1 MTTSTAE
8 IAKIQRRT
16 LTVLMLSVGPAGMGM
31 AGGFSATTLAAED
44 ITNNDALATLAA
56 TMISIGGAVAA
67 VPLARYMSANGRRPG
82 LGIGWLIAGLGSL
95 AAFFAVLAEI
105 YPLLVLGA
113 LAIGVGNGT
122 NLAARYAAADLA
134 LPDRR
139 ARTIGVLVWA
149 SSIGSVLG
157 PTVALGPTGWL
168 AEQTGLPRLSGP
180 YLMGTVVF
188 AAAGLVVWLKL
199 HPDPLVLAKNLAAPK
214 ESVRPAEVAAP
225 KESVRPA
232 GVAAAG
238 VAGSPPNSPA
248 PPLPPGVPPPPPP
261 QRIAG
266 HSAGPGF
273 LATLATIA
281 RHQKALIA
289 VAAMAVGQA
298 VMVAVMTVTPL
309 HMDDGDHE
317 TQIIGLV
324 ISLHIVGMF
333 FFAPVVGWFVDRLP
347 TEAMVAAA
355 GMTLFVGGEL
365 ASHTDPSDSLG
376 VFVGLFLIGLGWS
389 FAMIAGSSLLT
400 GAFPAHERANVQ
412 GAADFTM
419 VASGAVA
426 GLASGV
432 IVEASSFHSLSH
444 WAGVSALSLVAAA
457 LYPVAT
463 KTRRNY
469 SQSRS

>member
-1 MTTSTAE
+1 MTTTVPDTA
-8 IAKIQRRT
+8 AIQRRT

-44 ITNNDALATLAA
+44 ITNSDVLATLAA
-56 TMISIGGAVAA
+56 TMISIGGAIAA
-67 VPLARYMSANGRRPG
+67 VPLARFMAANGRRPG
-82 LGIGWLIAGLGSL
+82 LRIGWTIAGIGSL
-95 AAFFAVLAEI
+95 VAFVSVLTDI
-105 YPLLVLGA
+105 YPLLVAGSFS
-113 LAIGVGNGT
+113 IGVGNGT

-134 LPDRR
+134 PPDRR
-139 ARTIGVLVWA
+139 ARTIGLLVWA

-157 PTVALGPTGWL
+157 PTVALGPTGWF
-168 AEQTGLPRLSGP
+168 AEQINLPRLSGP
-180 YLMGTVVF
+180 YLMGALVF
-188 AAAGLVVWLKL
+188 AISGLVVHIKL
-199 HPDPLVLAKNLAAPK
+199 RPDPL
-214 ESVRPAEVAAP
+214 
-225 KESVRPA
+225 
-232 GVAAAG
+232 
-238 VAGSPPNSPA
+238 
-248 PPLPPGVPPPPPP
+248 
-261 QRIAG
+261 I
-266 HSAGPGF
+266 
-273 LATLATIA
+273 LATTLSGSAATAPAVIERRDMTAKPKLLDSFIA
-281 RHQKALIA
+281 LVRHRMAALA

-347 TEAMVAAA
+347 TAAMVATA
-355 GMTLFVGGEL
+355 GVILFVGAEL

-376 VFVGLFLIGLGWS
+376 VFSGLFLIGLGWS

-400 GAFPAHERANVQ
+400 GSFPAHERANVQ

-419 VASGAVA
+419 VASGAAA

-444 WAGVSALSLVAAA
+444 WASVAALSLVAAA
-457 LYPVAT
+457 LYPLAT
-463 KTRRNY
+463 TRRLRP
-469 SQSRS
+469 SIQDT

>member
-1 MTTSTAE
+1 MAAVITTASDTAR
-8 IAKIQRRT
+8 IQRRT
-16 LTVLMLSVGPAGMGM
+16 LIVLMLSVGPAGMGM

-44 ITNNDALATLAA
+44 ITNNDGLATLAA

-67 VPLARYMSANGRRPG
+67 VPLARFMASNGRRPG
-82 LGIGWLIAGLGSL
+82 LRIGWTIAGIGSV
-95 AAFFAVLAEI
+95 AAFVAVLTDL
-105 YPLLVLGA
+105 YPLLVAGSFS
-113 LAIGVGNGT
+113 IGVGNGT

-134 LPDRR
+134 PPDRR
-139 ARTIGVLVWA
+139 ARTIGLLVWA

-157 PTVALGPTGWL
+157 PTVALGPTGWF
-168 AEQTGLPRLSGP
+168 AEQVNLPRLSGP
-180 YLMGTVVF
+180 YLMGALVF
-188 AAAGLVVWLKL
+188 AVAGLVVHIKL
-199 HPDPLVLAKNLAAPK
+199 RPDPL
-214 ESVRPAEVAAP
+214 
-225 KESVRPA
+225 
-232 GVAAAG
+232 
-238 VAGSPPNSPA
+238 
-248 PPLPPGVPPPPPP
+248 
-261 QRIAG
+261 I
-266 HSAGPGF
+266 
-273 LATLATIA
+273 LATQQSGSAATPPALVERRNMDAKPRLVDSFTAIA
-281 RHQKALIA
+281 RHQMALIA
-289 VAAMAVGQA
+289 VGAMAVGQA

-309 HMDDGDHE
+309 HMDDGDHG

-355 GMTLFVGGEL
+355 GVILFVGGEL

-419 VASGAVA
+419 VGSGAVA
-426 GLASGV
+426 SLASGV

-444 WAGVSALSLVAAA
+444 WAGVAALSLVAAA
-457 LYPVAT
+457 LYPLAT
-463 KTRRNY
+463 KPRRRH
-469 SQSRS
+469 SQTVS

>member
-1 MTTSTAE
+1 MITTTSDTAR
-8 IAKIQRRT
+8 IQRRT
-16 LTVLMLSVGPAGMGM
+16 LIVLMLSVGPAGMGM
-31 AGGFSATTLAAED
+31 AGGFSATSLAAED

-56 TMISIGGAVAA
+56 TMISIGGAAA
-67 VPLARYMSANGRRPG
+67 AIPLARYMAANGRRGG
-82 LGIGWLIAGLGSL
+82 LRIGWTVAGIGSL
-95 AAFFAVLAEI
+95 VAFAAVLADNFV
-105 YPLLVLGA
+105 LLVAGA

-134 LPDRR
+134 PPDRM

-157 PTVALGPTGWL
+157 PTVALGPTGWF
-168 AEQTGLPRLSGP
+168 AEQIDLPRLSGP
-180 YLMGTVVF
+180 YLMGALVF
-188 AAAGLVVWLKL
+188 AIAGFVVHIKL
-199 HPDPLVLAKNLAAPK
+199 RPDPL
-214 ESVRPAEVAAP
+214 
-225 KESVRPA
+225 
-232 GVAAAG
+232 
-238 VAGSPPNSPA
+238 
-248 PPLPPGVPPPPPP
+248 
-261 QRIAG
+261 I
-266 HSAGPGF
+266 
-273 LATLATIA
+273 LATQLSRSAATPPALVERRNMDAKPKLVDSFIAIA

-298 VMVAVMTVTPL
+298 VMVAIMTVTPL
-309 HMDDGDHE
+309 HMDDGEHE

-347 TEAMVAAA
+347 SAAMVASA
-355 GMTLFVGGEL
+355 GVILFVGGEL

-376 VFVGLFLIGLGWS
+376 VFIGLFLIGLGWS

-400 GAFPAHERANVQ
+400 GAFPIHERANVQ

-432 IVEASSFHSLSH
+432 IVEISSFGSLSH
-444 WAGVSALSLVAAA
+444 WAGVAALSLVAAA
-457 LYPVAT
+457 LYPLVANWSWHPSNRSV
-463 KTRRNY
+463 RRG
-469 SQSRS
+469 SSVGPEG

>member
-1 MTTSTAE
+1 MTTSTVE

-16 LTVLMLSVGPAGMGM
+16 LIVLMLSVGPAGMGM

-44 ITNNDALATLAA
+44 ITNSDALASLAA

-67 VPLARYMSANGRRPG
+67 VPLARYMSANGRSPG
-82 LGIGWLIAGLGSL
+82 LRIGWLVAGLGSL

-168 AEQTGLPRLSGP
+168 AEQLGLPRLSGP
-180 YLMGTVVF
+180 YLMGAMVF
-188 AAAGLVVWLKL
+188 AVAGLVVWLKL
-199 HPDPLVLAKNLAAPK
+199 HPDPLVLAKSLAAP
-214 ESVRPAEVAAP
+214 EAPA
-225 KESVRPA
+225 SPA
-232 GVAAAG
+232 GVKAAVA
-238 VAGSPPNSPA
+238 AGSPPNDPA
-248 PPLPPGVPPPPPP
+248 PPLPAAVPPSPPPVVP
-261 QRIAG
+261 R
-266 HSAGPGF
+266 PGQDSLKSSF
-273 LATLATIA
+273 LETLATIA

-333 FFAPVVGWFVDRLP
+333 FFAPVVGWLVDRLP
-347 TEAMVAAA
+347 TEVMVAAA
-355 GMTLFVGGEL
+355 GVILFVGGEL

-412 GAADFTM
+412 GAADFMM

-444 WAGVSALSLVAAA
+444 WAGVSALILVAAA
-457 LYPVAT
+457 LYPVTT

>member
-1 MTTSTAE
+1 MTAVTTDTAD

-16 LTVLMLSVGPAGMGM
+16 LIVLMLSVGPAGMGM

-44 ITNNDALATLAA
+44 ITNNDALASLAA
-56 TMISIGGAVAA
+56 TMTSIGGAVAA
-67 VPLARYMSANGRRPG
+67 VPLARYMSVNGRRPG
-82 LGIGWLIAGLGSL
+82 LRIGWLVAGLGSL
-95 AAFFAVLAEI
+95 TAFLAVLVEL

-113 LAIGVGNGT
+113 LGIGVGNGT

-139 ARTIGVLVWA
+139 ARSIGVLVWA

-157 PTVALGPTGWL
+157 PTVALGPTGWF
-168 AEQTGLPRLSGP
+168 AEQIGLTRLSGP

-199 HPDPLVLAKNLAAPK
+199 EPDPLLLAKSLAAP
-214 ESVRPAEVAAP
+214 E
-225 KESVRPA
+225 ESVRPA
-232 GVAAAG
+232 GAAAAG
-238 VAGSPPNSPA
+238 AAGTQPNNPAGPLPAAVPQPPA
-248 PPLPPGVPPPPPP
+248 PVVPRPGQDPAE
-261 QRIAG
+261 Q
-266 HSAGPGF
+266 SF
-273 LATLATIA
+273 LETLAAIA

-298 VMVAVMTVTPL
+298 VMVAIMTVTPL

-347 TEAMVAAA
+347 TEVMVAAA
-355 GMTLFVGGEL
+355 GVILFVGGEL
-365 ASHTDPSDSLG
+365 ASHTDPADSLG

-412 GAADFTM
+412 GTADFIM

-444 WAGVSALSLVAAA
+444 WAGVAALSLVAAA
-457 LYPVAT
+457 CYPLAT
-463 KTRRNY
+463 KTHRRH
-469 SQSRS
+469 SQTV